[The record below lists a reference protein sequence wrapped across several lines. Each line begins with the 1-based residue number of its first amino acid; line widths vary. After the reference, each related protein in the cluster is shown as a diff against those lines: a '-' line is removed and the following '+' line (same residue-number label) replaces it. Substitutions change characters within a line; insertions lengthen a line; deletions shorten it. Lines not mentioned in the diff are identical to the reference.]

1 LVAALTW
8 LRWGLA
14 CAAGSPA
21 AQVVIVD
28 DELRVRR
35 DDRQSALAAGQV
47 LPLSDGQ
54 VTLTALRGETVA
66 FQVIVFNQGALPGP
80 ASIAVTPFADPTG
93 PRVELWR
100 QHFVTVKERSRNER
114 WPNESLGWSSGAR
127 PSDAAMTGEVPD
139 ALIPLTVDDRSRPSS
154 TWEAFWV
161 DLFVPEAATPG
172 PHATTASVTV
182 GGAPSARFT
191 LTVDVKP
198 AVLPYRAVSAFAFYE
213 PARLEQRIGGGP
225 AAERQLWQLLHAHHV
240 DALAPLTAVADVER
254 LADVFSGALFSPEHG
269 YAGPGVRQPPA
280 VVALGAYGQLGEPT
294 PATVAT
300 VRAMVDRLAH
310 LGTADLFL
318 YAVDEDCA
326 SPRAADWK
334 KALGAVAL
342 ALPLA
347 VGQTCAQPP
356 AQQAADVALIPG
368 PSFTR
373 DVVGAARAAGRRA
386 WIYNGA
392 LPRTG
397 TLLLDAPPRGLLV
410 NGWIAALTDIDRWF
424 YWESTFWNDDNQ
436 GGGGA
441 VDPFVNPATF
451 HNRDGDTAL
460 GDGLLLYPGR
470 QRAPFAGDSFGF
482 AGVFPSLRL
491 KLIRRGIEDAGYL
504 ILAAREQ
511 PDQAAR
517 IAAQAVPALLDEAAV
532 DQPAS
537 WDTAT
542 DDGRPR
548 FARAR
553 AALGALITRGDPLT
567 VEQRAGIVGRLAQQ
581 RRAEVPTALTRRQRW
596 IRTGTRGA
604 ALVVALIA
612 FALMVG
618 RARRRRARA

>member
-1 LVAALTW
+1 
-8 LRWGLA
+8 
-14 CAAGSPA
+14 
-21 AQVVIVD
+21 VIVD
-28 DELRVRR
+28 DEIRVRR
-35 DDRQSALAAGQV
+35 DDQQTAVATGQV
-47 LPLSDGQ
+47 LPLADGR

-66 FQVIVFNQGALPGP
+66 FQVIIFDQSPLPG
-80 ASIAVTPFADPTG
+80 AAAIAVAPFADPSG

-100 QHFVTVKERSRNER
+100 QHFVTVQERSRNER
-114 WPNESLGWSSGAR
+114 RPDESLGWSAGAR
-127 PSDAAMTGEVPD
+127 APDDAMLGEVPD
-139 ALIPLTVDDRSRPSS
+139 ALIPLTIDDRPRPSS

-182 GGAPSARFT
+182 GGALSARFT
-191 LTVDVKP
+191 LAVDVKA

-213 PARLEQRIGGGP
+213 PARLEQRIGDGP
-225 AAERQLWQLLHAHHV
+225 AAERQLWQLLHAHHL
-240 DALAPLTAVADVER
+240 DALAPLTAVADVDR
-254 LADVFSGALFSPEHG
+254 LADVFSGALFSAEQG
-269 YAGPGVRQPPA
+269 YAGPGMHQPPA
-280 VVALGAYGQLGEPT
+280 VAALGAYGQLGDPT
-294 PATVAT
+294 PATIAT
-300 VRAMVDRLAH
+300 VRTMVERLARLAPSSSDATH
-310 LGTADLFL
+310 AAAPELFL

-334 KALGAVAL
+334 KALGGLAL
-342 ALPLA
+342 ALPVA

-373 DVVGAARAAGRRA
+373 DLVGAARAAGRRA

-424 YWESTFWNDDNQ
+424 YWESTFWNDDNP
-436 GGGGA
+436 GGHGA

-460 GDGLLLYPGR
+460 GDGLLVYPGR

-504 ILAAREQ
+504 ILAAREH
-511 PDQAAR
+511 PVEATR
-517 IAAQAVPALLDEAAV
+517 IAAQAVPALMDEAAA

-537 WDTAT
+537 WDAAT
-542 DDGRPR
+542 DEGRPR

-553 AALGALITRGDPLT
+553 AALGALIARGDPLT
-567 VEQRAGIVGRLAQQ
+567 ADQRARIVERLARQ
-581 RRAEVPTALTRRQRW
+581 RRAEVPVALTRRQRW
-596 IRTGTRGA
+596 SRTAAGA
-604 ALVVALIA
+604 AALAVGLIA
-612 FALMVG
+612 FALVVG
-618 RARRRRARA
+618 RARRGRARA